1 MPSQRITRSVELPY
15 RKLLDTVNDIV
26 YTRDLGGVI
35 TSINAAGARFFGR
48 PQFEIVG
55 CTLHDLFGDPTLLVS
70 LEATNAKLL
79 AEGTD
84 RSTTTFVDATG
95 RTRIIETSTSLLRDA
110 SGRPIGA
117 SGVMRDMTET
127 VENAQRL
134 ADALERLRE
143 LDRVKAS
150 FAAMLAH
157 DLRSPLGTVSIALDL
172 LSRQLDV
179 RDQSDLLPIAESAT
193 ISCGGLLTLV
203 DEMLYIF
210 RTDSEEIALDP
221 VPLDVV
227 AVVRETLAGLMA
239 QASRAGIRFAADLP
253 HESPPL
259 VADAVGLRRVLTNLV
274 ANAVKFTP
282 EGGEVRVAVL
292 GRDDGAVE
300 FRVSDTGEGIHADAL
315 PHVFDPYWQGPSKR
329 SRVGMGLGLAIVK
342 RIVEA
347 HGGWVSA
354 ASVVGE
360 GSTFTVVIGG
370 HEA

>member
-1 MPSQRITRSVELPY
+1 MPQRITRSVELPY

-48 PQFEIVG
+48 PQAEIVG
-55 CTLHDLFGDPTLLVS
+55 CTLHDLFGEPTLLVS
-70 LEATNAKLL
+70 LEATNARLL

-84 RSTTTFVDATG
+84 RSTTTFVDGTG
-95 RTRIIETSTSLLRDA
+95 RTRIIETSTSLLRDT

-127 VENAQRL
+127 VENARRL
-134 ADALERLRE
+134 ADALDRLRE

-157 DLRSPLGTVSIALDL
+157 DLRSPLGTVSIAIEL

-179 RDQSDLLPIAESAT
+179 RGQTDLIPIAESAT

-210 RTDSEEIALDP
+210 RTDSEEISLDLVP
-221 VPLDVV
+221 VDVT
-227 AVVRETLAGLMA
+227 AIVRETLAGLVA
-239 QASRAGIRFAADLP
+239 QASRAGIRFGADLP
-253 HESPPL
+253 DQPPPL
-259 VADAVGLRRVLTNLV
+259 VADAVGMRRVLTNLV
-274 ANAVKFTP
+274 ANAIKFTP
-282 EGGEVRVAVL
+282 EGGEIRVAV
-292 GRDDGAVE
+292 RQCDDGTVE
-300 FRVSDTGEGIHADAL
+300 FRVSDTGEGIPSDVL

-329 SRVGMGLGLAIVK
+329 SRIGMGLGLAIVK

-347 HGGWVSA
+347 HGGRVSA
-354 ASVVGE
+354 ESVVAE
-360 GSTFTVVIGG
+360 GSTFTIALGG
-370 HEA
+370 P

>member
-1 MPSQRITRSVELPY
+1 MPQRITRSVELPY

-26 YTRDLGGVI
+26 YTRDLAGVI

-48 PQFEIVG
+48 PQAEIVG
-55 CTLHDLFGDPTLLVS
+55 GTLHDLFGDPALLVS
-70 LEATNAKLL
+70 LEATNASLL

-127 VENAQRL
+127 VENARRL
-134 ADALERLRE
+134 ADALERLQQ

-179 RDQSDLLPIAESAT
+179 RGQGDLLPIAESAT

-210 RTDSEEIALDP
+210 RTDSEEIALDR

-227 AVVRETLAGLMA
+227 AIVRETLASLVA
-239 QASRAGIRFAADLP
+239 QASRAGVRFGADLP
-253 HESPPL
+253 DDVPL
-259 VADAVGLRRVLTNLV
+259 VAADAVGLRRVLTNLV
-274 ANAVKFTP
+274 ANAIKFTP
-282 EGGEVRVAVL
+282 EGGEVRVAVR
-292 GRDDGAVE
+292 GREDGAVE
-300 FRVSDTGEGIHADAL
+300 IRVSDTGEGISPEAL
-315 PHVFDPYWQGPSKR
+315 PHVFDPYWQAPSKR
-329 SRVGMGLGLAIVK
+329 SRLGMGLGLAIVK

-347 HGGWVSA
+347 HGGHVSA
-354 ASVVGE
+354 ESTPGA
-360 GSTFTVVIGG
+360 GSTFTVVLGSQ
-370 HEA
+370 